1 MSAETSQARAIEI
14 IRNADV
20 VSLDWDGT
28 LVNSVSFKIAQNQA
42 IAREFGNDL
51 TIDEV
56 RRIWNDSKG
65 FPELMQRLT
74 KSDDM
79 DAIMEVVMRDYDNPE
94 YAKQPFPFAEGFLKT
109 LRELGKRTVL
119 ITNATREILNAD
131 AQMVGLMPLGQ
142 YFDHIQTAEEST
154 HKKPDPRVF
163 DPSLEAL
170 GVEAHQV
177 VYIGDELKDYYAARD
192 AGIAFIG
199 VETGMA
205 TAQEF
210 IDAGAF
216 SVSSLGDVSL
226 SDLTR

>member
-1 MSAETSQARAIEI
+1 MSTETSHQKAIDI
-14 IRNADV
+14 ISNADI

-42 IAREFGNDL
+42 IAREFGNEL

-56 RRIWNDSKG
+56 RQIWNDSRG
-65 FPELMQRLT
+65 FPELMQRLCKT
-74 KSDDM
+74 DDM
-79 DAIMEVVMRDYDNPE
+79 DAIMRVVMRDYDNPE
-94 YAKQPFPFAEGFLKT
+94 YAKRPFVFASDFLNT
-109 LRELGKRTVL
+109 VRSLGKRTVL

-131 AQMVGLMPLGQ
+131 ADMVGLAPLSQ

-163 DPSLEAL
+163 DPSLVAL
-170 GVEAHQV
+170 GAEAHQA

-192 AGIAFIG
+192 GNIAFIG
-199 VETGMA
+199 VETGMS
-205 TAQEF
+205 TAAEF
-210 IDAGAF
+210 SRAGAF
-216 SVSSLGDVSL
+216 SISSLGDLSL